1 MTLFYLIRHAESTA
15 NTKGILAGRSSD
27 VQLSKNG
34 LNQASQIPEILSE
47 IRFDSIMSSPLE
59 RCISTARFLKIGRA
73 HV

>member
-34 LNQASQIPEILSE
+34 LNQASQIPQILSE
-47 IRFDSIMSSPLE
+47 IRFVSIISSPLE
-59 RCISTARFLKIGRA
+59 RCISTEIGRA